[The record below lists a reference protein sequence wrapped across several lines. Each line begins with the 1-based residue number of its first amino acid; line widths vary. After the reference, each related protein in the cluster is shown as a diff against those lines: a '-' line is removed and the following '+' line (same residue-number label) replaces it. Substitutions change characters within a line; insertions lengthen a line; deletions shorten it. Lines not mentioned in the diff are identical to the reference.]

1 MSSKR
6 ILYVE
11 DDLLMRRVFEKL
23 FHLHGYDIEF
33 IQNGEDALTRFRES
47 SVKPDAIL
55 LDIMIPK
62 VDGIEVLKAIK
73 ENPIYSTI
81 PVVILSNVGGDKDAA
96 RARALGAN
104 HYFIKSEHEPEEIVT
119 AVRELIGE

>member
-1 MSSKR
+1 
-6 ILYVE
+6 
-11 DDLLMRRVFEKL
+11 MRRVFEKL